1 MNEDK
6 KEDIKEIIK
15 ENDVKKKP
23 SFTIPLRFIKDDD
36 EDIRD
41 EMQELFNEDKVV
53 HQQGQS
59 EPEAD

>member
-1 MNEDK
+1 VSEDK
-6 KEDIKEIIK
+6 KKDVE
-15 ENDVKKKP
+15 ENDVKKKS

-36 EDIRD
+36 EDIRN